1 MDRFEDVKLRVKEA
15 NDLVAMIESYLPLR
29 PRGRTLVALCP
40 FHQEKGPSFTVYPDS
55 QHFHC
60 YGCGKSGDV
69 FTFLMER
76 EGLTFREAFERLAE
90 RARISLEGV
99 FQRGGQDVVRGPD
112 PYEVLS
118 EVRAFF
124 HASLRTPEGSAAA
137 GYLADRG
144 LGEAVLPWSLG
155 YHPAQGSLAA
165 FAARKKLPR
174 TVLEE
179 SGLLRNGRELFAGR
193 VMFPIEDERGRVV
206 GFGGRILPGM
216 DTPRA
221 DGFVPPKYVN
231 SPESPFFN
239 KRKVLFGLHR
249 AKLAGSR
256 RIVVMEGYT
265 DVIASHL
272 AGFQGSVATLGTA
285 FTGEHVAKIE
295 RYATEGLV
303 LLFDG
308 DRAGA
313 QAAERAMRE
322 LVSSAVVVRIALMDG
337 AKDPGEMLAARDGD
351 DPDMVAER
359 RARFADLLDGA
370 EDALTVWFRLLR
382 RRIGGAGAVQ
392 TEALAKECAK
402 LLEAADSEVRRHALV
417 EEMARHLAMPAAVL
431 TRMVRT
437 RPDPVR
443 TPARAAVGEGSA
455 EGGAA
460 RRDGEGPAI
469 PSVPPV
475 AVRPARPRTPLERAE
490 TDLLACM
497 VAQPL
502 LSQVE
507 LVAPLQFEPVAEL
520 MGWIREAVGHGRT
533 ASADVLRSLFAS
545 CTDRPDLS
553 QLLAEAANR
562 AQGIT
567 QPKPFLESIE
577 RGRQR
582 VTVRDDVRSTRQQL
596 QEALSSGNR
605 EVADE
610 LTRRLV
616 EQLRQERPRST

>member
-15 NDLVAMIESYLPLR
+15 NDLVALIESYLPLR
-29 PRGRTLVALCP
+29 PRGRTMVALCP
-40 FHQEKGPSFTVYPDS
+40 FHAEKGPSFTVYPDS

-99 FQRGGQDVVRGPD
+99 FQRGNQEVARGPD
-112 PYEVLS
+112 PHEVLS

-144 LGEAVLPWSLG
+144 LAEAMLPWSLG

-272 AGFQGSVATLGTA
+272 AGFQGAVATLGTA
-285 FTGEHVAKIE
+285 FTAEHVAKIE

-322 LVSSAVVVRIALMDG
+322 LVTSSVVVRIALMDG

-351 DPDMVAER
+351 DPDLVAER

-382 RRIGGAGAVQ
+382 KRLGGSGAVQ
-392 TEALAKECAK
+392 AEALAKECAN
-402 LLEAADSEVRRHALV
+402 LLSVVDSEVRRHALV
-417 EEMARHLAMPAAVL
+417 EEMARHLALPAAAL
-431 TRMVRT
+431 ARMVRVRPEAT
-437 RPDPVR
+437 RRAAPDATPAPQSDAATGDGPVL
-443 TPARAAVGEGSA
+443 PARAP
-455 EGGAA
+455 AA
-460 RRDGEGPAI
+460 TR
-469 PSVPPV
+469 PS
-475 AVRPARPRTPLERAE
+475 RPLTPLERAE
-490 TDLLACM
+490 LDLLACM
-497 VAQPL
+497 VAQPVL
-502 LSQVE
+502 AQSE
-507 LVAPLQFEPVAEL
+507 LVAPLQYEPVAQL
-520 MGWIREAVGHGRT
+520 VAAIRQAVDQGRT
-533 ASADVLRSLFAS
+533 ASAEVLRSLFAG

-553 QLLAEAANR
+553 RLLAEAASR
-562 AQGIT
+562 A
-567 QPKPFLESIE
+567 ESIAQPRPFFDSLE

-582 VTVRDDVRSTRQQL
+582 VSVRGDVRSTRLQL
-596 QEALSSGNR
+596 QEALASGNR
-605 EVADE
+605 DMADE
-610 LTRRLV
+610 LTRKLR
-616 EQLRQERPRST
+616 EQLRQERPRSS

>member
-15 NDLVAMIESYLPLR
+15 NDLVALIESYLPLR

-40 FHQEKGPSFTVYPDS
+40 FHAEKGPSFTVYPDS

-99 FQRGGQDVVRGPD
+99 FQRGSHEVQRGPD
-112 PYEVLS
+112 PHEVLS

-144 LGEAVLPWSLG
+144 LAEAILPWSLG

-174 TVLEE
+174 QVLEE
-179 SGLLRNGRELFAGR
+179 SGLLRNGREMFSGR

-216 DTPRA
+216 DAPRA

-272 AGFQGSVATLGTA
+272 AGFQGAVATLGTA

-322 LVSSAVVVRIALMDG
+322 LVTSTVVVRIALMDG

-351 DPDMVAER
+351 DPDLIAER

-382 RRIGGAGAVQ
+382 RRLGGSGAVQ
-392 TEALAKECAK
+392 AEAMAKECAN
-402 LLEAADSEVRRHALV
+402 LLSVVDSEVRRHALV
-417 EEMARHLAMPAAVL
+417 EEMARHLALPATAL
-431 TRMVRT
+431 ARMVRVPRESPRRAAPAAGPEVAADQARGT
-437 RPDPVR
+437 DPVL
-443 TPARAAVGEGSA
+443 PARAPV
-455 EGGAA
+455 AA
-460 RRDGEGPAI
+460 R
-469 PSVPPV
+469 PS
-475 AVRPARPRTPLERAE
+475 RPLTPLERAE
-490 TDLLACM
+490 VELLACM
-497 VAQPL
+497 VAQPVL
-502 LSQVE
+502 VQAG

-520 MGWIREAVGHGRT
+520 VAALGQTVEQGRT
-533 ASADVLRSLFAS
+533 ASAEVLRSLFAW
-545 CTDRPDLS
+545 CTDRPDLGR
-553 QLLAEAANR
+553 LLAEAASR
-562 AQGIT
+562 AAGIA
-567 QPKPFLESIE
+567 QPRPFFESLE

-582 VTVRDDVRSTRQQL
+582 VSVRGDVRSTRQQL
-596 QEALSSGNR
+596 QEALASGNR
-605 EVADE
+605 DMADE
-610 LTRRLV
+610 LTRKLV
-616 EQLRQERPRST
+616 EQLRQERPRTS